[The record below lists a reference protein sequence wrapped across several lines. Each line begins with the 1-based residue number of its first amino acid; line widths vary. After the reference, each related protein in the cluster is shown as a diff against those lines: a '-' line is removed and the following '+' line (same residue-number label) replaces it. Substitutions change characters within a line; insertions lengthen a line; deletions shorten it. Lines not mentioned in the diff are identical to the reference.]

1 MDQSTIN
8 IPATI
13 QTPEVIFDP
22 ENGYYEIGGRSIML
36 DVEDFYGPLLEQ
48 FKTYIASHPQK
59 IRFVLKL
66 NCFSFT
72 SLKRIMFFLYEIKN
86 AQENGS
92 EAEVIWMQ
100 KKGEDDLTEIAE
112 ELGKILDIKIKET
125 DFVPVSAMAV

>member
-1 MDQSTIN
+1 MDHSITH

-13 QTPEVIFDP
+13 QTPEVNFDP

-48 FKTYIASHPQK
+48 FKMYITSHPQK

-72 SLKRIMFFLYEIKN
+72 SLKRIMFFLYELKN
-86 AQENGS
+86 VQDMGS
-92 EAEVIWMQ
+92 QVEVVWMQ
-100 KKGEDDLTEIAE
+100 KRGEDDLTEIAE
-112 ELGKILDIKIKET
+112 ELGKILDIQIVEKE
-125 DFVPVSAMAV
+125 FSPISAMAV